1 MSKSRQF
8 YAQLLSISKSNLV
21 ETSFS
26 ELEKLTGNNIFYVSA
41 NISALKKIGVIESF
55 INCKAYNKKDDRIF
69 IGFAL
74 PEIIDDLFRKGDSK
88 NNGANKNG

>member
-8 YAQLLSISKSNLV
+8 YTQLLSISKSNLV

-26 ELEKLTGNNIFYVSA
+26 ELEKLTDSSIFHVSA
-41 NISALKKIGVIESF
+41 NISALKRIGVIESF
-55 INCKAYNKKDDRIF
+55 INCKAYNGKDDRIF

-74 PEIIDDLFRKGDSK
+74 PEIIDCLFDKGDK
-88 NNGANKNG
+88 NGANKNG

>member
-26 ELEKLTGNNIFYVSA
+26 ELEKLTDSSILHVSA
-41 NISALKKIGVIESF
+41 NIGALKRIGVIESF
-55 INCKAYNKKDDRIF
+55 INCKAYNRKDDRIF

-74 PEIIDDLFRKGDSK
+74 PEIIDLLFKSGESK
-88 NNGANKNG
+88 